1 LKRVIDEGAWS
12 PRAIDQEAKL
22 LGDERD
28 VRLLTHLAY
37 GALSWRLSIDAQLE
51 RLLRQGL
58 RSLPPMAAHHLRLAF
73 YEIGWM
79 NGRIPHAAS
88 AHAAVDAIKL
98 LHGDRIAGVCNGVLR
113 TWLRQ
118 GTPTVCEP
126 VGGGAAASLAA
137 RWALPEWMAA
147 LLLERLASLEEA
159 ADVGARADA
168 IARAWTDVS
177 KVHLRQRDER
187 PALSLQGELEAG
199 RMTRHPSVPGAW
211 VVESGFVPSTARLE
225 GLTVQDAGSQL
236 VVQMLPLNL
245 NGPVLDMCSGRGVKA
260 LQLQDRYPGVVVVR
274 SDRDERKLRSAGL
287 KGAAVAWDVPAMP
300 APTAILDLA
309 PFTAI
314 LVDAPCTGLGTLGR
328 HPEVKWNR
336 AADDV
341 DALSRVQAEILD
353 AVTPLL
359 AVGGVLVYA
368 VCTWTVAE
376 GPAQVQAYL
385 KRNPNMEVDPPT
397 AESAAADVPWSTLI
411 DRSGGVALMPD
422 AGAWDGFFMA
432 RFRRKS

>member
-1 LKRVIDEGAWS
+1 
-12 PRAIDQEAKL
+12 
-22 LGDERD
+22 
-28 VRLLTHLAY
+28 
-37 GALSWRLSIDAQLE
+37 
-51 RLLRQGL
+51 
-58 RSLPPMAAHHLRLAF
+58 
-73 YEIGWM
+73 
-79 NGRIPHAAS
+79 
-88 AHAAVDAIKL
+88 
-98 LHGDRIAGVCNGVLR
+98 
-113 TWLRQ
+113 
-118 GTPTVCEP
+118 
-126 VGGGAAASLAA
+126 
-137 RWALPEWMAA
+137 
-147 LLLERLASLEEA
+147 
-159 ADVGARADA
+159 
-168 IARAWTDVS
+168 
-177 KVHLRQRDER
+177 
-187 PALSLQGELEAG
+187 
-199 RMTRHPSVPGAW
+199 MTRHPSVPGAW

-236 VVQMLPLNL
+236 VVQMLPPNL

-260 LQLQDRYPGVVVVR
+260 LQLQDRYPGVTVVR

-300 APTAILDLA
+300 APTEIQDLA

-314 LVDAPCTGLGTLGR
+314 LVDAPCTGLGTVGR

-341 DALSRVQAEILD
+341 NALSRVQAEILD

-385 KRNPNMEVDPPT
+385 QRHPNMELDPPT
-397 AESAAADVPWSTLI
+397 SESAAADVPWSTLI